1 MINSGAYRQY
11 YKCSKI
17 FSDTETFDRKV
28 CVIAT
33 HKGMILK
40 LVKMDQLSNLNIQID
55 QACSI
60 STFMKSL

>member
-11 YKCSKI
+11 YKCSKV
-17 FSDTETFDRKV
+17 FSDTETFDRKA

-55 QACSI
+55 QSVPRI
-60 STFMKSL
+60 

>member
-40 LVKMDQLSNLNIQID
+40 LVIMDQLSNLNIQID
-55 QACSI
+55 QSVPRI
-60 STFMKSL
+60 

>member
-17 FSDTETFDRKV
+17 FSDTETFDRKAR
-28 CVIAT
+28 VIPT

-40 LVKMDQLSNLNIQID
+40 LVKMDQLIE
-55 QACSI
+55 
-60 STFMKSL
+60 